1 MIRPQSKRK
10 HANVDKSLSN
20 VLEKLTEQEKA
31 ADKRFIELEER
42 RMKLEEQIEERRQ
55 IREEIHADDVYAVY
69 ATDSAEP

>member
-10 HANVDKSLSN
+10 HASVDKSLSN

-55 IREEIHADDVYAVY
+55 IREEIHADNVYAVY